1 MDLVQTISE
10 GELSFIA
17 GLDYGQDQ
25 DRHETALQLVIRRQG
40 GNFNEGQR
48 WFPYEVVELGAHH
61 LQTGH
66 EREFAICTILV
77 IRSATAGFD
86 KATDLAEKRIAM
98 ESQYRALPLVLQEA
112 IDAEYAAAG
121 QS

>member
-25 DRHETALQLVIRRQG
+25 ARHETALQLVIGQQG
-40 GNFNEGQR
+40 GNFNEGQC

-77 IRSATAGFD
+77 IRSVSAGFD
-86 KATDLAEKRIAM
+86 KATDLAEKKMAM
-98 ESQYRALPLVLQEA
+98 ESQYRVLPVALQEA